1 MANLV
6 QEASV
11 CIFLDL
17 GFNFHLKFWGW
28 SKNKTEKNRTG
39 NFDTFLDITFLLLE
53 LLKNLN

>member
-17 GFNFHLKFWGW
+17 GFNFHLKFRQY
-28 SKNKTEKNRTG
+28 KFTEVCRDSFQILYQQIKPS
-39 NFDTFLDITFLLLE
+39 LLLE
-53 LLKNLN
+53 